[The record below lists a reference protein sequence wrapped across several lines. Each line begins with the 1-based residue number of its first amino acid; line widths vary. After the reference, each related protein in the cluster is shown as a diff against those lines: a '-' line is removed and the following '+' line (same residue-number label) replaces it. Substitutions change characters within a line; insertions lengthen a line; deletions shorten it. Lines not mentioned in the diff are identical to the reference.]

1 MARIVQTIAAPGAAT
16 GGGLSSAEVLALIRA
31 NTGYEY
37 VKTVTLNT
45 SEVGS
50 VDITG
55 LDATI
60 YSGFKIVS
68 SRLGYGGSTSQS
80 TWTLQVITG
89 TSTVDSS
96 STYEN
101 QGIKFSSAT
110 GFTGSSQSGWS
121 TTWGWGGPPSV
132 ADFTMD
138 YTISPGASY
147 DANIRFHIG
156 DSKTGGYWPAS
167 GILCGLH
174 STINAVPTGLRITCN
189 QNLRAIN
196 DYAYITVLGLRIKS

>member
-1 MARIVQTIAAPGAAT
+1 MARIVQTIAAPGVDT
-16 GGGLSSAEVLALIRA
+16 GGGLSSAQVLALIQA

-45 SEVGS
+45 TEVTS

-80 TWTLQVITG
+80 TWTFQVITG

-96 STYEN
+96 NTYEY
-101 QGIKFSSAT
+101 QGIKFTSAT
-110 GFTGSSQSGWS
+110 GLTGSGQTGWS

-138 YTISPGASY
+138 YIISPGASY
-147 DANIRFHIG
+147 DANMRLHMG
-156 DSKTGGYWPAS
+156 DSKTGGYWPSS
-167 GILCGLH
+167 GIMCGLH
-174 STINAVPTGLRITCN
+174 STISAVPTGIRITCS